1 VSDCKLVDEAGRMAA
16 LNRYEILDTAPEKP
30 FDKITGLVQTVMNV
44 PIAAVSLVD
53 VQRQWFKSIQ
63 GLDVAE
69 TSRKVAFCHHTIQ
82 QREPMIIPDASQ
94 DARFADNP
102 LVTGAPYIR
111 AYAGVPLQTPDGYNL
126 GSLCAI
132 DYEPRQ
138 FDAGQIA
145 ILTSFGKLV
154 VDELELRQV
163 ASTDGLTGALTRR
176 GFVETATEEIA
187 RSRRYGRPLAL
198 ALFDLDHFKA
208 VNDTYGHPVG
218 DSVLR
223 TVAACAHETLRT
235 SDTLGRIG
243 GEEFALL
250 MPETDPE
257 AALDCVERLRRAIAE
272 TRVSTD
278 VGDISVTASFGVA
291 PLTDRYADV
300 ESWLAAAD
308 QGLYGAKT
316 SGRNRT
322 LFAHGPQVSLPADPA

>member
-1 VSDCKLVDEAGRMAA
+1 MSDCKLSDEQGRLAA
-16 LNRYEILDTAPEKP
+16 LNRYEVLDSGPEKP
-30 FDKITGLVQTVMNV
+30 FDKITGLVQNVMNV

-63 GLDVAE
+63 GLEVTE
-69 TSRKVAFCHHTIQ
+69 TPRNVAFCHHTIQ
-82 QREPMIIPDASQ
+82 RREPMVVPDASL
-94 DARFADNP
+94 DPRFSDNP
-102 LVTGAPYIR
+102 LVTGEPYIR
-111 AYAGVPLQTPDGYNL
+111 AYTGVPLETPDGYNL

-138 FDAGQIA
+138 FDAQQIS
-145 ILTSFGKLV
+145 ILTSFAKLV

-176 GFVETATEEIA
+176 GFMEAADQEIA

-198 ALFDLDHFKA
+198 ALFDLDHFKS
-208 VNDTYGHPVG
+208 VNDTYGHPAG
-218 DSVLR
+218 DRVLR
-223 TVAACAHETLRT
+223 TISSCASASLRA
-235 SDTLGRIG
+235 SDRFGRLG

-257 AALDCVERLRRAIAE
+257 AALDCVERLRRAIGE
-272 TRVSTD
+272 TEIALDGGHIR
-278 VGDISVTASFGVA
+278 VTASFGVC
-291 PLTDRYADV
+291 PLSDRYADA

-308 QGLYGAKT
+308 EALYGAKT

-322 LFAHGPQVSLPADPA
+322 TFAHGPQVAIPAS